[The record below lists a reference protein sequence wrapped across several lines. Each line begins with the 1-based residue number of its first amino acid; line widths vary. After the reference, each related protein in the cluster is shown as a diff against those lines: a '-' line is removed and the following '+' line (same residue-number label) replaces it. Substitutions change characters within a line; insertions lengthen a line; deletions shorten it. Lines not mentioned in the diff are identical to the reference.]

1 MAKVTAAEYAEKHAR
16 RLKGSLEDIRRGI
29 ARTSEAPGAAAVRQ
43 KDKMRQNVNAA
54 LDDGTWERRTA
65 AVSLQDWQKQASEKG
80 VNRISQGIDA
90 VQTKQVAM
98 AERLLSAVD
107 AAAAQVKNMPKVT
120 IEDSIARME
129 SFVRAMH
136 GANIKG

>member
-29 ARTSEAPGAAAVRQ
+29 SRTSEAPGTAAVRQ
-43 KDKMRQNVNAA
+43 KEKMRQNVNAA

-65 AVSLQDWQKQASEKG
+65 GVSLQEWQKAASEKG
-80 VNRISQGIDA
+80 VARISQGIDA
-90 VQTKQVAM
+90 VQGKQVAM
-98 AERLLSAVD
+98 AERLLAAVD
-107 AAAAQVKNMPKVT
+107 QAAAEVNAMPKVT

-129 SFVRAMH
+129 TFVRRMH

>member
-29 ARTSEAPGAAAVRQ
+29 SRTAEAPGQAAVRQ
-43 KDKMRQNVNAA
+43 KEKMRQNVNAA

-65 AVSLQDWQKQASEKG
+65 GVSLQEWQKAASEKG
-80 VNRISQGIDA
+80 VARISQGIDA
-90 VQTKQVAM
+90 VQGKQVAM
-98 AERLLSAVD
+98 AERLLAAVD
-107 AAAAQVKNMPKVT
+107 AAAAEVNLMPKVT

-129 SFVRAMH
+129 TFVRRMH